1 MAGSMEQQQDLM
13 AGYVLGDLSPEEA
26 DALAQMVTA
35 DPAVR
40 ADIQSLQLALE
51 MAYNPPPVPVP
62 SHLRETVLKAAS
74 VVAMP
79 SAAETRDLSGIPHA
93 GSGPAPTGVEIAN
106 LRLWQWLGGLG
117 LVASLALGFNNV
129 RLWQALQTAQIS
141 NGTEDPSDQAL
152 RYTLDPTDINPNAAA
167 TAEVVVDVAT
177 LQANL
182 TVRDLPVLAPGEVY
196 ALWTVV
202 DETAPLTTDGLN
214 AILTGVFEVDET
226 GRATLSI
233 QLPPFYQAFELVR
246 AIAITR
252 EQADAP
258 QRHQGSPLLITFTS

>member
-35 DPAVR
+35 NPALR
-40 ADIQSLQLALE
+40 AEIESLQMALE

-74 VVAMP
+74 VVPMP
-79 SAAETRDLSGIPHA
+79 SAAETRDLTRIPNA
-93 GSGPAPTGVEIAN
+93 RSGPARAGVETAN

-117 LVASLALGFNNV
+117 LVASIALGFNNV

-141 NGTEDPSDQAL
+141 NGPEDPSDQAL
-152 RYTLDPTDINPNAAA
+152 RYTLEPTEINPNAAA
-167 TAEVVVDVAT
+167 TAEVVVDLET
-177 LQANL
+177 LQANV

-202 DETAPLTTDGLN
+202 DETAPLTTNERN
-214 AILTGVFEVDET
+214 AILTDVFEVDAM
-226 GRATLSI
+226 GSASLSI
-233 QLPPFYQAFELVR
+233 PLPPFYRAFDQVR

-252 EQADAP
+252 EKAEAP
-258 QRHQGSPLLITFTS
+258 QRQEGSPLLITFTS

>member
-1 MAGSMEQQQDLM
+1 MAGSIEQQQDLM

-35 DPAVR
+35 DPTVR
-40 ADIQSLQLALE
+40 AEIESLQMALE
-51 MAYNPPPVPVP
+51 MAYNPPSVPVP
-62 SHLRETVLKAAS
+62 SHLRDAVLKVAS

-79 SAAETRDLSGIPHA
+79 SAAETRDLSGIPNA
-93 GSGPAPTGVEIAN
+93 RSGPARAGIETAN

-129 RLWQALQTAQIS
+129 RLWQDLQTAQIS
-141 NGTEDPSDQAL
+141 TEDPSNQAL
-152 RYTLDPTDINPNAAA
+152 RYALGPTDINPNATA
-167 TAEVVVDVAT
+167 TAEVVVDLDT

-202 DETAPLTTDGLN
+202 DETAPLTADELN
-214 AILTGVFEVDET
+214 AILTDVFEVDET
-226 GRATLSI
+226 GSASLSI
-233 QLPPFYQAFELVR
+233 QLPPFYQAFDQVI

-252 EQADAP
+252 ENANAP
-258 QRHQGSPLLITFTS
+258 QRHEGSPLLITFTS